1 MKHILT
7 TLALT
12 PLLAMLPTTGQA
24 QKHNLYINY
33 AGSFQINND
42 SRDGNWNSR
51 FYNRHL
57 RVEMKGHLTDNL
69 YYRFRHRLNKNA
81 TAMGEDG
88 FAKATDYMMVGW
100 KINEQWAVQGG
111 KKNQALGSFEYD
123 EPTVFV
129 YQFSDIEDN
138 VDGSKAAINL
148 LFNATPNQQFTAE
161 VCNTYN
167 GKLDEEF
174 GADATV
180 TNGTSTASAS
190 AATTPPPWPLRSW
203 KPPTPF

>member
-57 RVEMKGHLTDNL
+57 VRDD
-69 YYRFRHRLNKNA
+69 YYRKSQLFVEFFKQVENRTR
-81 TAMGEDG
+81 G
-88 FAKATDYMMVGW
+88 FGV
-100 KINEQWAVQGG
+100 
-111 KKNQALGSFEYD
+111 
-123 EPTVFV
+123 
-129 YQFSDIEDN
+129 
-138 VDGSKAAINL
+138 
-148 LFNATPNQQFTAE
+148 
-161 VCNTYN
+161 
-167 GKLDEEF
+167 
-174 GADATV
+174 
-180 TNGTSTASAS
+180 
-190 AATTPPPWPLRSW
+190 
-203 KPPTPF
+203 